1 MTTSGQ
7 PLPLPPLAGLKVTAM
22 AGEVVDRF
30 TDETAPVEEQQKR
43 KRKLIHGPREFR
55 DVRQDQHRLGADP
68 SWAESQAMTPRP
80 KRKSQNAKRSVVIG
94 QQKTRQPRHPGSAA
108 RHPNFSHSTLAGI
121 LATDISGWATWSS
134 NCPAFCS
141 SPSDIVSS
149 WTIAG

>member
-1 MTTSGQ
+1 
-7 PLPLPPLAGLKVTAM
+7 M

-94 QQKTRQPRHPGSAA
+94 QQKTSIGLEDAFWFSLKDVAAKEGIPVSQLVSRINADRQHANLSSAV
-108 RHPNFSHSTLAGI
+108 RLYLLNYYRRLAEQKRQ
-121 LATDISGWATWSS
+121 
-134 NCPAFCS
+134 
-141 SPSDIVSS
+141 
-149 WTIAG
+149 